1 MRWGSDSHGRIQ
13 PTQVSDDPA
22 RHDRIRTGDVCRPP
36 SPASTT
42 TASGSA
48 PPPAGGL
55 RRLWRHGHA
64 PRRRPALPV
73 PQLRLDRCRMTI
85 DEILHSYAISQR
97 CLHTLWT
104 AAHDAPGYNKKM
116 WQELS
121 NHLDR
126 ITRSAATAAGLP
138 PGNPLVLANE
148 EHVP

>member
-1 MRWGSDSHGRIQ
+1 
-13 PTQVSDDPA
+13 
-22 RHDRIRTGDVCRPP
+22 
-36 SPASTT
+36 
-42 TASGSA
+42 
-48 PPPAGGL
+48 
-55 RRLWRHGHA
+55 
-64 PRRRPALPV
+64 
-73 PQLRLDRCRMTI
+73 MTL

-148 EHVP
+148 EHVPQLVGNMIRCSCGYTASSDIALAFHMTLMGR